1 MEIITHL
8 KNQNRV
14 RMMLKIPKTFSL
26 SVPHLETAQHP
37 MVLSPVTIDDD
48 ELSQA
53 VAADPD
59 EHDNNWQLNERPD
72 EVALEAFW
80 SQVDEDVKKDPTW
93 FTFDNE

>member
-1 MEIITHL
+1 
-8 KNQNRV
+8 
-14 RMMLKIPKTFSL
+14 MLKIPKTFSVSL
-26 SVPHLETAQHP
+26 PHFQTTPHP
-37 MVLSPVTIDDD
+37 MNLSPVTIDDD

-53 VAADPD
+53 VVADPD

-80 SQVDEDVKKDPTW
+80 NQVDDDVKKDPTW